1 MGLDACTC
9 KDGYVSVGISNRC
22 KIATV
27 ANTLPVIE
35 LIVSMPMSKTEFEQ
49 NELRFVQAL
58 ADSAS
63 VKPSQVSVV
72 SGM

>member
-22 KIATV
+22 KIAT
-27 ANTLPVIE
+27 NTLAVVE
-35 LIVSMPMSKTEFEQ
+35 VIVSMPMSKTEFEQ

>member
-1 MGLDACTC
+1 
-9 KDGYVSVGISNRC
+9 
-22 KIATV
+22 
-27 ANTLPVIE
+27 VIE
-35 LIVSMPMSKTEFEQ
+35 LIVSMPVSKTEFEQ